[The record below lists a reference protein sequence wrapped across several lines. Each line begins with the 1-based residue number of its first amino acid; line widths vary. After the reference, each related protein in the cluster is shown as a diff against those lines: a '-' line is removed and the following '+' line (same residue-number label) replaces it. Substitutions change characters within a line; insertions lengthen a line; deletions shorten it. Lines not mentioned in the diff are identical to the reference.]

1 MKFLRAVWF
10 ACLLPLAAFAGEKQ
24 SFTFAV
30 VPQFTA
36 AELHRD
42 WQPLLQRLQEITGIE
57 FKLHLSRSIPAF
69 EQDFQR
75 GIPDFAFVNPYHAVM
90 AKRAQGYLPLLR
102 DSKPLTGI
110 LVVRQDDP
118 LKDIR
123 ELDGRDLA
131 FPAPNAFGASLY
143 LRALL
148 AEEFKI
154 SVIPRY
160 VKTHSNVYRHVIVGD
175 AAAGGGVNNTLS
187 HESTEV
193 RGRLRVLYE
202 SPGVASHPVVV
213 HPRVS
218 GPVRKAVIEAM
229 LRLAADPA
237 SASLLAAVQMPKPV
251 VADYER
257 DYRGLEK
264 LKLERY
270 VVSADGAP

>member
-1 MKFLRAVWF
+1 MKFLSAVCFLWM
-10 ACLLPLAAFAGEKQ
+10 LPLAVFAGEGR

-42 WQPLLQRLQEITGIE
+42 WQPLLQCLQEMTGIE
-57 FKLHLSRSIPAF
+57 LKLRLSRSIPEF

-90 AKRAQGYLPLLR
+90 AKRSQGYLPLVR

-110 LVVRQDDP
+110 LVVRREDP
-118 LKDIR
+118 LKTVR
-123 ELDGRDLA
+123 ELDGRELA

-154 SVIPRY
+154 NVTPRY
-160 VKTHSNVYRHVIVGD
+160 VKTHSNVYRHVIMGD
-175 AAAGGGVNNTLS
+175 AAAGGGVNNTLN
-187 HESTEV
+187 HESAEV
-193 RGRLRVLYE
+193 RGHLRVLYE
-202 SPGVASHPVVV
+202 SPGVASHPVVA
-213 HPRVS
+213 HARVPES
-218 GPVRKAVIEAM
+218 VRKAVTEAI

-237 SASLLAAVQMPKPV
+237 SAALLATVQMSRPV
-251 VADYER
+251 VANYER

-270 VVSADGAP
+270 VISAEGAP